1 MIVAQIMNEQ
11 LENILSQDSIV
22 VVQATEWKNI
32 ALGFDS
38 ANKYNVFDQ
47 NGQQLGM
54 AAEEGG
60 GAGGWLIRQFLNS
73 RRPCKIHIY
82 DTQGQEVATG
92 KKPFRLFFSE
102 MSAIVN
108 EQILGRARRRFSI
121 LKRRYSIESK
131 TPPFDIESSIFQFG
145 KYTFD
150 ITRNGAPVATITKH
164 FEGVMK
170 MAFTQADSFSI
181 TFKDSRLTLEE
192 RCVLLFTLF
201 LIDFDVFEQR

>member
-60 GAGGWLIRQFLNS
+60 GAGGWLIRQFLNTIFLRPS
-73 RRPCKIHIY
+73 RP
-82 DTQGQEVATG
+82 
-92 KKPFRLFFSE
+92 LFFD
-102 MSAIVN
+102 N
-108 EQILGRARRRFSI
+108 ILTNVLENRR
-121 LKRRYSIESK
+121 K
-131 TPPFDIESSIFQFG
+131 
-145 KYTFD
+145 
-150 ITRNGAPVATITKH
+150 
-164 FEGVMK
+164 FE
-170 MAFTQADSFSI
+170 I
-181 TFKDSRLTLEE
+181 
-192 RCVLLFTLF
+192 
-201 LIDFDVFEQR
+201 